1 MNKPASVGKYGAVIQ
16 QARSEQTG
24 LPESQ
29 QTSLP
34 VNQKTG
40 LPESQIEEEVN
51 LSIKVSKR
59 LRRHWSAEAKRRDTT
74 LTATIIESLKEKFGE
89 PQTD

>member
-16 QARSEQTG
+16 QARSEKNQNTSE
-24 LPESQ
+24 PE
-29 QTSLP
+29 
-34 VNQKTG
+34 NQKTG
-40 LPESQIEEEVN
+40 LPETQTEAEVN

-59 LRRHWSAEAKRRDTT
+59 LRRHWGAEAKRRDTT

-89 PQTD
+89 PEDE